1 MLFCHNKDIANAV
14 IIIII
19 IIINNNSSII
29 INSSNIMMIKVF
41 AGHLAVQ
48 LEG

>member
-1 MLFCHNKDIANAV
+1 MLFCLNKVIANAII

-19 IIINNNSSII
+19 IIINSSI
-29 INSSNIMMIKVF
+29 IMMIKVF

>member
-14 IIIII
+14 IIII

>member
-1 MLFCHNKDIANAV
+1 MLFCHNKDIANA
-14 IIIII
+14 IIII
-19 IIINNNSSII
+19 IIINSSIR
-29 INSSNIMMIKVF
+29 MVTKVF